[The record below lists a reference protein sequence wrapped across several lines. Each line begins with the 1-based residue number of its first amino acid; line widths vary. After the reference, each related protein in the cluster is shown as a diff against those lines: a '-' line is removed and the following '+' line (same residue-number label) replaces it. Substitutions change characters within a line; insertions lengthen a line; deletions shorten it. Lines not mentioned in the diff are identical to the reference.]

1 MSLTPTETTW
11 GTPMVASCRPPQVR
25 AHTQPIGQELYSF
38 LSSEILTWQ
47 PTLIIVVERRG
58 TAVLRALKEC
68 SKHLMCPWQDVVS
81 SRVLQQHSADYYR
94 NKRILIFDDMMTGG
108 SHVREVFDSLSAIDP
123 SGVVFQNIRVAVFAK
138 HESAVSPSTHIQ
150 PGVTEAFFYRALTT
164 PAYRNTRLAIVSM
177 LQSAGSL
184 MLDTEHIEVRVR
196 VKGTF
201 PEFLAALG
209 RKAHVITFQSGGGRR
224 NITVLY
230 DDSDPAHELDRR
242 TLPENAI
249 TSGIVKKC
257 RVVERAGDE
266 FALIP
271 MCYPGTP
278 DDPTDWRNPAAYEQ
292 LLGDPR
298 KQSGEARFYGTALLS
313 ALSVLQW
320 ALKGLYAAG
329 QEVATVYLPGMAAE
343 DNPPDGF
350 TLNHLRAMYPTLK
363 LERLIDAIGVID
375 AEAAREGSDVRG
387 RSAPPLSQTDS
398 SSGNLRQNA
407 WTLLQVIRHVLDN
420 RIQEEKLF
428 DPLWKRPHPF
438 GLTADE
444 VFALGDH
451 FGWQRAKTSALFDML
466 IDDCHLVTHVMK
478 SADQDGI
485 CRWKRVFEP
494 DGEMVSDLVRMY
506 SVQRGLPDGF

>member
-1 MSLTPTETTW
+1 M
-11 GTPMVASCRPPQVR
+11 
-25 AHTQPIGQELYSF
+25 
-38 LSSEILTWQ
+38 
-47 PTLIIVVERRG
+47 
-58 TAVLRALKEC
+58 RALKES
-68 SKHLMCPWQDVVS
+68 SKHLKWSWQNVVS
-81 SRVLQQHSADYYR
+81 SRVLRQHSADYYR
-94 NKRILIFDDMMTGG
+94 NNRILIFDDMMTGG
-108 SHVREVFDSLSAIDP
+108 SHVREVFEALLAIDP
-123 SGVVFQNIRVAVFAK
+123 SGEVLRDVRVAVFAK
-138 HESAVSPSTHIQ
+138 HEDAVSPSTRIR
-150 PGVTEAFFYRALTT
+150 PGVTEASFYRALTT
-164 PAYRNTRLAIVSM
+164 PAYRNKRLAIVSM

-184 MLDTEHIEVRVR
+184 MLDTEHIEVRIR

-224 NITVLY
+224 NVTVLY
-230 DDSDPAHELDRR
+230 DDADPAHELDRK
-242 TLPENAI
+242 TLPEHAI

-271 MCYPGTP
+271 MCYPSTP
-278 DDPTDWRNPAAYEQ
+278 DGATDWRASAAYAE
-292 LLGDPR
+292 LLGDPT

-320 ALKGLYAAG
+320 ALKGIYAAG
-329 QEVATVYLPGMAAE
+329 QGVAAVYLPGMAAE
-343 DNPPDGF
+343 DNPSEGF
-350 TLNHLRAMYPTLK
+350 TLNHLRVMYPTLD

-375 AEAAREGSDVRG
+375 AEAAREGSSVRG
-387 RSAPPLSQTDS
+387 RSLSPLSQTDS

-420 RIQEEKLF
+420 RIQEQKLY
-428 DPLWKRPHPF
+428 DPLWRRPHPF

-444 VFALGDH
+444 VFALGDQ
-451 FGWQRAKTSALFDML
+451 FGWQRARTSALFDML

-506 SVQRGLPDGF
+506 SVQRGLPHGF